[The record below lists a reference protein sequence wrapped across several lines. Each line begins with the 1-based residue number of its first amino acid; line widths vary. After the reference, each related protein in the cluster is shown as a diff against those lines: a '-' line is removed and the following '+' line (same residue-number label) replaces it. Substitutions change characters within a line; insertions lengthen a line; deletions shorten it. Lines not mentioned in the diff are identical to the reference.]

1 MNSLT
6 NKANL
11 RNSFKENRK
20 KLSDPH
26 HHPPSSM
33 TLLRLKSGPKNTNQ
47 IVLSNYA
54 LQVMIDSID

>member
-1 MNSLT
+1 MDSLT

-20 KLSDPH
+20 KLSDPIII
-26 HHPPSSM
+26 SISM
-33 TLLRLKSGPKNTNQ
+33 TLLRLKSGLKNTNQ